1 MSDIINQTIIG
12 KDIKIENIKG
22 KISNVNTI
30 KGKISNDNIVKGK
43 IDLGIISD
51 ITKTDE
57 YPECVMLSNKI
68 LGINNL

>member
-30 KGKISNDNIVKGK
+30 KGKIN
-43 IDLGIISD
+43 LGIISD